1 MLETIKNTKSIF
13 PDIEMKLF
21 DAFYIDLK
29 YCFKNGLWV
38 FLTTPVSLSS
48 WLSISAGP
56 HSFPHHLG
64 QELRIIRMTLT
75 SSSPLSSHATSSF
88 CTFLIILAVF
98 ARQRRWEE
106 SFIFIQ
112 QQPSLGQNIN
122 CQTLGWEFRDGNVFR
137 VWRHCARLRYC
148 LLSASS
154 YSRDFLKRWYNQM
167 LGGYTN
173 KIPVI
178 PLLNLDQIVSATIS
192 TATVITRHFI
202 TWMFKI

>member
-1 MLETIKNTKSIF
+1 MIFVDHTCISIF
-13 PDIEMKLF
+13 VLLIVNLSQGH
-21 DAFYIDLK
+21 I
-29 YCFKNGLWV
+29 
-38 FLTTPVSLSS
+38 VSHTSLVRNSGSS
-48 WLSISAGP
+48 WS
-56 HSFPHHLG
+56 HSSL
-64 QELRIIRMTLT
+64 
-75 SSSPLSSHATSSF
+75 LSSHATSSF

-112 QQPSLGQNIN
+112 QATPTLGQNIN

-137 VWRHCARLRYC
+137 VWRHCARVLYC
-148 LLSASS
+148 LLSAPS

-167 LGGYTN
+167 LGRYSN

-178 PLLNLDQIVSATIS
+178 PLLNLDQIVSATIL
-192 TATVITRHFI
+192 TATIITRHFI